1 MTVATRLTALAVLA
15 VLATAALPLGGVPA
29 FAIDHV
35 RHLDPAVTVLQCE
48 EGGGF
53 VAADIRTRRGFC
65 VGGEF
70 NDHYV
75 VWE

>member
-1 MTVATRLTALAVLA
+1 MELRRDDASSS
-15 VLATAALPLGGVPA
+15 PLGGRRGAGSGGAVTRA
-29 FAIDHV
+29 GASG
-35 RHLDPAVTVLQCE
+35 DPPVTVLQCE

-70 NDHYV
+70 NDHFV
-75 VWE
+75 AWE